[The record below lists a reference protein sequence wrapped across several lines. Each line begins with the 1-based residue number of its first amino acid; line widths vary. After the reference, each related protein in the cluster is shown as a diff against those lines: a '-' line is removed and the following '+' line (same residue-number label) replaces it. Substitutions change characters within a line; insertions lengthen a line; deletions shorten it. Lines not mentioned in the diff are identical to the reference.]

1 MEARIVLV
9 TDVLNLVFLGNTLL
23 RWAIAGGVF
32 VVLLI
37 GTLIARRGIVSR
49 GRAFAA
55 RSPTVIDDALIDAVA
70 ATRLTTLT
78 LPFIALSANVL
89 ALPPVVYGTL
99 RMLATLSLLLQAG
112 IWGNTLIGSSVERYT
127 ERNIES
133 NAANVVNVNALSFI
147 ARLVLYSIIVLL
159 ALDNLPGIE
168 VTALIASLGIGGI
181 AVALAVQNILS
192 DLFASL
198 SITFDK
204 PFVLGDFIIVG
215 AEMGTVEHIGLKT
228 TRLRSISGEQL
239 IFSNTDLLN
248 SRVRNFK
255 RMEQRRVVFTV
266 DVPYETP
273 PEHLRRI
280 PEILKAAVEAQANTR
295 FDRAHFARFGS
306 FALTFEV
313 VYFML
318 SADFL
323 PYMDAQQAINLTI
336 VETFAAEGI
345 AFAYPTQLVY
355 LQGQPG

>member
-1 MEARIVLV
+1 M
-9 TDVLNLVFLGNTLL
+9 TDVLNQVVLGNTVL
-23 RWAIAGGVF
+23 RWAIAGGLL

-37 GTLIARRGIVSR
+37 GTLIVRRIVVSR
-49 GRAFAA
+49 GRMLTE
-55 RSPTVIDDALIDAVA
+55 RSPTIIDDAVIDALA
-70 ATRLTTLT
+70 ATKLITLV
-78 LPFIALSANVL
+78 LPFVALSANL
-89 ALPPVVYGTL
+89 LTLPPPIYTALRTLGTL
-99 RMLATLSLLLQAG
+99 SMLLQVG
-112 IWGNTLIGSSVERYT
+112 IWGNTLIGSSVARYA

-168 VTALIASLGIGGI
+168 VTTLIASLGIGGI

-198 SITFDK
+198 SITLDK

-239 IFSNTDLLN
+239 IFSNTDLLS
-248 SRVRNFK
+248 SRVRNLK

-266 DVPYETP
+266 DVTYETA
-273 PEHLRRI
+273 PEQLRRI
-280 PEILKAAVEAQANTR
+280 PQMLKSAVEAQDNTR
-295 FDRAHFARFGS
+295 FDRAHFARFGA

-318 SADFL
+318 SAEFIQ
-323 PYMDAQQAINLTI
+323 YMDAQQAINLAI
-336 VETFAAEGI
+336 VEAFAAEGI
-345 AFAYPTQLVY
+345 VFAYPTQTIY
-355 LQGQPG
+355 LQEQTG